1 MTVILI
7 QIGQISTSAAPGSIR
22 EGLIFLFPFPR
33 ESSLVGRGCGRA
45 RKHPHLKV
53 TSLEKK

>member
-22 EGLIFLFPFPR
+22 EGLIFPFPR
-33 ESSLVGRGCGRA
+33 ENSLVGRGCGRA

>member
-7 QIGQISTSAAPGSIR
+7 QIGQIATSAAPGSIR
-22 EGLIFLFPFPR
+22 EGLIFLFPFPG
-33 ESSLVGRGCGRA
+33 ESSLVGRRCGRA
-45 RKHPHLKV
+45 RKHPHLNL